1 MPFAASHSKATNTS
15 DAIRAVTGDVRA
27 ALRGAEPD
35 FAVMFVSLAHADAFE
50 HLASRICEATGT
62 KVLIGCTGETIVG
75 GGEEIETGPALSLFC
90 AVEATV
96 AAEPFAVRF
105 ERTSDGNVMSG
116 LPALPAEGPAPRAVI
131 LLGDPHSS
139 APRSLLDHF
148 EAECPGVPLQ
158 GGMASGGRAP
168 GENRLFCNSHEIRQG
183 AVGLVISGG
192 APIRSVV
199 SQGCRPIG
207 TTYVITR
214 ADENVIHALGGV
226 SPLERLH
233 ELFGSLNERDSELVR
248 QGLHLGLAMNE
259 YQDHFER
266 GSFLISNVVG
276 ADRATGAIAIGTP
289 VRIGQTV
296 RFHVRDAQTA
306 DEDLVGL
313 LDADRAAHQP
323 PRGALLFSCNGR
335 GTRLFSE
342 PHHDAAAIRRIAG
355 PVPLAGFFAQGE
367 FGPVGERNHLHG
379 FTASIM
385 LFE

>member
-1 MPFAASHSKATNTS
+1 
-15 DAIRAVTGDVRA
+15 
-27 ALRGAEPD
+27 
-35 FAVMFVSLAHADAFE
+35 
-50 HLASRICEATGT
+50 
-62 KVLIGCTGETIVG
+62 
-75 GGEEIETGPALSLFC
+75 
-90 AVEATV
+90 
-96 AAEPFAVRF
+96 
-105 ERTSDGNVMSG
+105 
-116 LPALPAEGPAPRAVI
+116 VI

-313 LDADRAAHQP
+313 LDADRAAHPP